1 MNSRDFKAVFH
12 STFGKL
18 EEILL
23 SKSHDYATE
32 DMLSNFKRISGAAK
46 ILNIDIRTPI
56 GYALFMCLL
65 KLDRINNLITSNKT
79 PANESV
85 RDSFMDLF
93 GYAFL
98 ALSLFLENLNGEEGC

>member
-1 MNSRDFKAVFH
+1 MKNEDFKAVFH
-12 STFGKL
+12 KTFGKL

-23 SKSHDYATE
+23 KKGHDYATE
-32 DMLSNFKRISGAAK
+32 DMLSNFKRVSGAAS
-46 ILNIDIRTPI
+46 ILNIDVQSPI

-85 RDSFMDLF
+85 HDSFIDEL
-93 GYAFL
+93 GYVFL
-98 ALSLFLENLNGEEGC
+98 ALSLFLENLNGKEGC